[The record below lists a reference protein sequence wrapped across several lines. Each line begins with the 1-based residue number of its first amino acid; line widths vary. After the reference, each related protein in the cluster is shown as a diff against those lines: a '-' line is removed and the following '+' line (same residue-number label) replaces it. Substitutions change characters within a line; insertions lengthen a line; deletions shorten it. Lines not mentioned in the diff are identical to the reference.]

1 MTSREWRLT
10 AFVLAFLGLQAVAV
24 LHELAGGGETLWPF
38 LPWGMFRQ
46 SYAPPVE
53 AVRHR
58 ILASTAEGTRRV
70 MPEDAGFDRYAF
82 RLHYRL
88 PIAAGDRAKARDLAE
103 RLSRRWDTPV
113 RAIGVEETVFT
124 LVGDEYERASSV
136 RWMDAGT
143 R

>member
-1 MTSREWRLT
+1 MSSRDWRLT
-10 AFVLAFLGLQAVAV
+10 AFILAFLGLQAVAV

-53 AVRHR
+53 AARQR
-58 ILASTAEGTRRV
+58 ILASTADGIRRV
-70 MPEDAGFDRYAF
+70 TPEDAGFDRYAF

-88 PIAAGDRAKARDLAE
+88 PIAAGDGAAARELAE
-103 RLSRRWDTPV
+103 RLSRRSGVRV

-124 LVGDEYERASSV
+124 LGGGEYERATSV
-136 RWMDAGT
+136 RWLDASP